1 MHHAVHLE
9 KNTREHA
16 TPAPFAVD
24 RAFLRL
30 RAPCTP
36 GAKRIR
42 FSLMDPR
49 GQSEGVVMKTKTA
62 HEAYR
67 VARERLDERLNMLSR
82 LIRAH
87 DKREFRARENWAYA
101 GILSHAINVLDELI
115 AFWPSSDVLD
125 EHADEEV
132 AP

>member
-67 VARERLDERLNMLSR
+67 VARERLDERINMLNR
-82 LIRAH
+82 LIRTH
-87 DKREFRARENWAYA
+87 DAREFRDRTNW
-101 GILSHAINVLDELI
+101 GHTGDLNHVIDVVDEVIEFLGGKKE
-115 AFWPSSDVLD
+115 ATT
-125 EHADEEV
+125 
-132 AP
+132 